1 MKNLRIGGT
10 GVNGYIKEQVAIG
23 LLKAHEGWHSA
34 WIDDALVTSEVV
46 SGLHAKIKELEEDI
60 RFKDRLLSEMQSPAK
75 WYANIPEQGVLC
87 WCEGEHEGEGFKD
100 DIPCK
105 RILARIDSYTPK
117 PTAPRK
123 DSFTANWGFLNREHW
138 VWYEN
143 VQPLTNEE
151 IEEFKR

>member
-1 MKNLRIGGT
+1 MFNGGDEDVSKYGAVDSDESIRERLVFT
-10 GVNGYIKEQVAIG
+10 KSKATEKEIIKI
-23 LLKAHEGWHSA
+23 LSK
-34 WIDDALVTSEVV
+34 
-46 SGLHAKIKELEEDI
+46 KIAELEEDI
-60 RFKDRLLSEMQSPAK
+60 GFKDRLLSELQSPAK
-75 WYANIPEQGVLC
+75 WYDNIPEQGVLC
-87 WCEGEHEGEGFKD
+87 WCEGRDKGKGFLG
-100 DIPCK
+100 DIPRK

-117 PTAPRK
+117 PTSTRK